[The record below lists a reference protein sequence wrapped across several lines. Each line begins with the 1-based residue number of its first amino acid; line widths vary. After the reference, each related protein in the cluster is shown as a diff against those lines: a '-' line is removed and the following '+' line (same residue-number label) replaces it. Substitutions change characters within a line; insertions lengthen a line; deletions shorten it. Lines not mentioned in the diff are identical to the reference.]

1 MARDE
6 ISAEVVRRE
15 AAPTALG
22 DAVSKAVTPPAGAG
36 RSAARAWYEANG
48 DIERAHTTGTFVRDP
63 RRGEAGPV
71 LVVYVDSKARV
82 TDFSANSE
90 VYLARLANAGC
101 PFCKVEFRLS
111 RYPRR
116 DVARAGETGAAHGRT
131 AAAPLPQKP
140 PAAPRRALTPSE
152 RDEIDGLCSELPES
166 LRGVVS
172 RAMSAS
178 YERDFGE
185 R

>member
-6 ISAEVVRRE
+6 ISAEAERRE
-15 AAPTALG
+15 RAPRTIAEVVSR
-22 DAVSKAVTPPAGAG
+22 AVEVPAGAG

-63 RRGEAGPV
+63 RRGETGPV

-111 RYPRR
+111 KYPRR
-116 DVARAGETGAAHGRT
+116 DARAAEDGAT
-131 AAAPLPQKP
+131 ANAPGQAGAPQKP
-140 PAAPRRALTPSE
+140 DPAPRHVLTPSE
-152 RDEIDGLCSELPES
+152 RDEIAGLCSGLPEA

-178 YERDFGE
+178 YERDSGE

>member
-6 ISAEVVRRE
+6 ISAEVARRE
-15 AAPTALG
+15 AGTSSIADVFSG
-22 DAVSKAVTPPAGAG
+22 VVVPPAGAG
-36 RSAARAWYEANG
+36 HDVTRAWYAANG
-48 DIERAHTTGTFVRDP
+48 DIERAHTTGTFVREP
-63 RRGEAGPV
+63 RRGEVGPV
-71 LVVYVDSKARV
+71 LVVYVDTKARV

-90 VYLARLANAGC
+90 VYLARLANAGH

-116 DVARAGETGAAHGRT
+116 PPAPGGEKNVSPAIAT
-131 AAAPLPQKP
+131 AA
-140 PAAPRRALTPSE
+140 AAPRRALTPRE
-152 RDEIDGLCSELPES
+152 RDEIESLCSNLPAS
-166 LRGVVS
+166 LRATVS

-178 YERDFGE
+178 YEADCGE

>member
-6 ISAEVVRRE
+6 ISAEVARRE
-15 AAPTALG
+15 AGTSSIADVFSG
-22 DAVSKAVTPPAGAG
+22 VVVPPAGAG
-36 RSAARAWYEANG
+36 HDVTRAWYAANG
-48 DIERAHTTGTFVRDP
+48 DIERAHTTGTFVREP

-90 VYLARLANAGC
+90 VYLARLANAGH

-116 DVARAGETGAAHGRT
+116 PPAPGGEKNVSPATAT
-131 AAAPLPQKP
+131 AAAAAARTFFLSSPSRFSRIFFKRAESSPDSAFSFRCP
-140 PAAPRRALTPSE
+140 WFPMFFSSGIFSPA
-152 RDEIDGLCSELPES
+152 G
-166 LRGVVS
+166 
-172 RAMSAS
+172 
-178 YERDFGE
+178 
-185 R
+185 

>member
-6 ISAEVVRRE
+6 ISAEVARRE
-15 AAPTALG
+15 AAPTPLS
-22 DAVSKAVTPPAGAG
+22 AVFPEAVRERPGGAG
-36 RSAARAWYEANG
+36 GATRAWYAANG
-48 DIERAHTTGTFVRDP
+48 DIERAHTTGTFVREP

-90 VYLARLANAGC
+90 VYLARLANAGH
-101 PFCKVEFRLS
+101 PFSKVEFRLS

-116 DVARAGETGAAHGRT
+116 AASAAGPAT
-131 AAAPLPQKP
+131 AAAGPASPRPSRPL
-140 PAAPRRALTPSE
+140 TSE
-152 RDEIDGLCSELPES
+152 EREVIDELCSGLPES
-166 LRGVVS
+166 LRETVS
-172 RAMSAS
+172 RAMCAS
-178 YERDFGE
+178 YSSDSGE

>member
-6 ISAEVVRRE
+6 ISAEVARRE
-15 AAPTALG
+15 AGASSIADVFSG
-22 DAVSKAVTPPAGAG
+22 AVVPPSGAG
-36 RSAARAWYEANG
+36 GDVTRVWYAVNG

-63 RRGEAGPV
+63 RRGESGPV
-71 LVVYVDSKARV
+71 LVVYVDSRARV

-90 VYLARLANAGC
+90 VYLARLANAGHV
-101 PFCKVEFRLS
+101 FCKVEFRLS

-116 DVARAGETGAAHGRT
+116 PQAPGGGGASRPQTPVPRA
-131 AAAPLPQKP
+131 
-140 PAAPRRALTPSE
+140 RRALTARE
-152 RDEIDGLCSELPES
+152 RDEIEGLCSGLPAS
-166 LRGVVS
+166 LRETVS

-178 YERDFGE
+178 YEADCGE